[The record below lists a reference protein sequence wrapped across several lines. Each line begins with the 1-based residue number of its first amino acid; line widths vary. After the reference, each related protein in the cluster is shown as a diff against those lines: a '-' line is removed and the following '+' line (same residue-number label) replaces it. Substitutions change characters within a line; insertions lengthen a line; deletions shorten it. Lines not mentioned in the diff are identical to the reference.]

1 MNQLGTMVRQ
11 ARLARGL
18 SQTRLARAVGL
29 TPQYISDIER
39 GRAFGSYRTL
49 QRLAA
54 RLELSLDSLLSANP
68 DKAGRHR
75 GMPGG
80 NG

>member
-1 MNQLGTMVRQ
+1 MNELGALVRR
-11 ARLARGL
+11 ARKNKGL
-18 SQTRLARAVGL
+18 SQAALARAIGL

-54 RLELSLDSLLSANP
+54 RLDLSLDSLLAADP
-68 DKAGRHR
+68 DKTGRR
-75 GMPGG
+75 GGMPNG